1 MHLTK
6 PKPSD
11 RERVINGLIRC
22 GGVAVQIRTLSK
34 NIRNVGTDAIKCKY
48 KSITDISN
56 IVYNLLYY

>member
-48 KSITDISN
+48 IAIINITN
-56 IVYNLLYY
+56 NVYIL